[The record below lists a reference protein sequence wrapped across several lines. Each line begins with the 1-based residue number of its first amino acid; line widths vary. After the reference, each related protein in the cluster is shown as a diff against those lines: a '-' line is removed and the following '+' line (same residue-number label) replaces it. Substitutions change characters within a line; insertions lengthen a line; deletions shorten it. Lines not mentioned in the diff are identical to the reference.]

1 MFSVIL
7 AAAIAFVVT
16 VSLGSKFIL
25 YLQNKKFGQFV
36 REEGPQTHLIKQG
49 TPTMGGV
56 VMLVGLVAALL
67 VVARPNVATLT
78 TLLLVS
84 AVAGIG
90 LYDDWQKISN
100 RRNEG
105 LSVRWKFVLLS
116 LTVVIADVMA
126 LRYVG
131 VTQNVIMPGF
141 EKNLVLGPGVI
152 GVALFSILMLLV
164 IVGTTNTVNL
174 TDGLDGLAAGTGGI
188 ALLAYTAIAF
198 LERQYDVAII
208 CGAMVGAIIGFL
220 WYNAHPAQVFMG
232 DTGSLAIGGVLAAA
246 AVITKTEMLL
256 PVIGGLFV
264 IEGLS
269 VILQYTVFRLSGR
282 KRRLFK
288 MTPIHHHFE
297 LSGWEENKVVV
308 RFWIIQA
315 ACTALGFVLY
325 YFTLYQDAV

>member
-7 AAAIAFVVT
+7 AAAIAFAVT
-16 VSLGSKFIL
+16 VALGSKFIMF
-25 YLQNKKFGQFV
+25 LQTRKFGQFV

-56 VMLVGLVAALL
+56 VMLTGLAAALL

-105 LSVRWKFVLLS
+105 LSVRYKFLLLS
-116 LTVVIADVMA
+116 LTVLLADVMA
-126 LRYVG
+126 LYYVG
-131 VTQNVIMPGF
+131 ITQNVIFPGF
-141 EKNLVLGPGVI
+141 DQNLVLGPGWI
-152 GVALFSILMLLV
+152 GVALFSVLMLLV

-174 TDGLDGLAAGTGGI
+174 TDGLDGLAAGAGGI

-208 CGAMVGAIIGFL
+208 CGAMVGAVVGFL

-246 AVITKTEMLL
+246 AILTKTEMLL
-256 PVIGGLFV
+256 PIIGGIFV
-264 IEGLS
+264 VEGLS
-269 VILQYTVFRLSGR
+269 VIVQYTVFRLSGR
-282 KRRLFK
+282 KRRIFK
-288 MTPIHHHFE
+288 MAPLHHHFE
-297 LSGWEENKVVV
+297 MSGWQENQVVV
-308 RFWIIQA
+308 RFWIIQFTFA
-315 ACTALGFVLY
+315 VVGFVLY
-325 YFTLYQDAV
+325 YFTLYNDAV

>member
-16 VSLGSKFIL
+16 VTLGSKFIL
-25 YLQNKKFGQFV
+25 FLQTRKFGQFV

-56 VMLVGLVAALL
+56 VMLTGLVAALL

-78 TLLLVS
+78 SLLLVS

-105 LSVRWKFVLLS
+105 LSVRYKFLLLS
-116 LTVVIADVMA
+116 LTVLLADVMA
-126 LRYVG
+126 LYYVG
-131 VTQNVIMPGF
+131 ITQNVIFPGF
-141 EKNLVLGPGVI
+141 DQNLVLGPGWI
-152 GVALFSILMLLV
+152 GVALFSFLMLLV

-174 TDGLDGLAAGTGGI
+174 TDGLDGLAAGAGGI

-208 CGAMVGAIIGFL
+208 CGAMVGAIVGFL
-220 WYNAHPAQVFMG
+220 WYNAHPAQIFMG

-246 AVITKTEMLL
+246 AILTKTEMLL
-256 PVIGGLFV
+256 PIIGGIFV
-264 IEGLS
+264 LEGLS
-269 VILQYTVFRLSGR
+269 VIVQYSVFRLSGR
-282 KRRLFK
+282 KRRIFK
-288 MTPIHHHFE
+288 MAPLHHHFE
-297 LSGWEENKVVV
+297 MSGWQENQIVV
-308 RFWIIQA
+308 RFWIIQFTFA
-315 ACTALGFVLY
+315 VVGFVLY
-325 YFTLYQDAV
+325 YFTLYNDAV

>member
-7 AAAIAFVVT
+7 AATIAFAVT
-16 VSLGSKFIL
+16 IALGSKFIIF
-25 YLQNKKFGQFV
+25 LQNKKFGQFV

-78 TLLLVS
+78 TLLIVS

-105 LSVRWKFVLLS
+105 LSVRWKFLLLS

-152 GVALFSILMLLV
+152 GVALFSVLMLLV

-174 TDGLDGLAAGTGGI
+174 SDGLDGLAAGAGAI

-264 IEGLS
+264 LEGLS
-269 VILQYTVFRLSGR
+269 VMIQYTVFRLTGR
-282 KRRLFK
+282 KRRVFK
-288 MTPIHHHFE
+288 MAPLHHHFDM
-297 LSGWEENKVVV
+297 SGWQENQVVV

-315 ACTALGFVLY
+315 AFTALGFVLY
-325 YFTLYQDAV
+325 YFTLYNDAV

>member
-7 AAAIAFVVT
+7 AAAIAFAVT
-16 VSLGSKFIL
+16 VALGSKFITF
-25 YLQNKKFGQFV
+25 LQTRKFGQFV

-56 VMLVGLVAALL
+56 VMLTGLTAALL

-105 LSVRWKFVLLS
+105 LSVRYKFLWLS
-116 LTVVIADVMA
+116 LTVLVADVMA
-126 LRYVG
+126 LYYVG
-131 VTQNVIMPGF
+131 ITQNVIFPGF
-141 EKNLVLGPGVI
+141 DQNLVLGPGWM
-152 GVALFSILMLLV
+152 GVALFSFLMLLV

-174 TDGLDGLAAGTGGI
+174 TDGLDGLAAGAGGI

-208 CGAMVGAIIGFL
+208 CGAMVGAIVGFL

-232 DTGSLAIGGVLAAA
+232 DTGSLAIGGVLATAA
-246 AVITKTEMLL
+246 ILTKTEMLL
-256 PVIGGLFV
+256 PIIGGIFV
-264 IEGLS
+264 LEGLS
-269 VILQYTVFRLSGR
+269 VIVQYTVFRLSGR
-282 KRRLFK
+282 KRRIFK
-288 MTPIHHHFE
+288 MAPLHHHFE
-297 LSGWEENKVVV
+297 MSGWQENQVVV
-308 RFWIIQA
+308 RFWIIQFTFA
-315 ACTALGFVLY
+315 VVGFVLY
-325 YFTLYQDAV
+325 YFTLYNDAV

>member
-7 AAAIAFVVT
+7 AAAIAFAVT
-16 VSLGSKFIL
+16 VSLGSKFIVF
-25 YLQNKKFGQFV
+25 LQNKKFGQFV

-78 TLLLVS
+78 TLLIVS

-105 LSVRWKFVLLS
+105 LSVRWKFLLLS
-116 LTVVIADVMA
+116 LTVIIADVMA

-152 GVALFSILMLLV
+152 GVVLFSVLMLLV

-174 TDGLDGLAAGTGGI
+174 SDGLDGLAAGAGGI

-232 DTGSLAIGGVLAAA
+232 DTGSLAIGGVLSAA

-269 VILQYTVFRLSGR
+269 VIIQYSFFKLTGR
-282 KRRLFK
+282 RVFK
-288 MTPIHHHFE
+288 MAPIHHHFE
-297 LSGWEENKVVV
+297 LSGWEENKIVV
-308 RFWIIQA
+308 RFWIVQGA
-315 ACTALGFVLY
+315 FTALGFVLY